1 MTGLSAHVVVE
12 STQEWRMN
20 VEFCRKSP
28 RIARHNMT
36 PEHFR
41 FAEVAVVSP
50 DLLITFIVALIVV
63 YAIPGPDMA
72 LILQT
77 SIARGTRTGLTAAGG
92 LAVSRATHVT
102 LSACG
107 VAALLK
113 AAPWLYEIV
122 RYGGA
127 VYLAYIAIQIFR
139 SPMFALQASGAS
151 SAQANERGALRQA
164 LAKGLLTNLLNPKA
178 LLFCSVLLP
187 QFLRPAAGPIALQVA
202 ELGIVLL
209 VVGMLFD
216 ALYAVG
222 AGRIA
227 VLLRK
232 YPLAQTLQ
240 RWTFSA
246 ALLGFAVRLSLD

>member
-1 MTGLSAHVVVE
+1 V
-12 STQEWRMN
+12 
-20 VEFCRKSP
+20 
-28 RIARHNMT
+28 IA
-36 PEHFR
+36 
-41 FAEVAVVSP
+41 P
-50 DLLITFIVALIVV
+50 DLLIAFIVALIVV

-139 SPMFALQASGAS
+139 SPVFALQAS
-151 SAQANERGALRQA
+151 AQEAVPQQETGVPRQA
-164 LAKGLLTNLLNPKA
+164 FVKGLLTNLLNPKA

-187 QFLRPAAGPIALQVA
+187 QFIRPAAGPVALQVT
-202 ELGIVLL
+202 ELGVVLL

-216 ALYAVG
+216 TLYAVG
-222 AGRIA
+222 AARIA
-227 VLLRK
+227 TVLRK

-246 ALLGFAVRLSLD
+246 ALLGFALRLSLD

>member
-1 MTGLSAHVVVE
+1 MISA
-12 STQEWRMN
+12 
-20 VEFCRKSP
+20 
-28 RIARHNMT
+28 
-36 PEHFR
+36 
-41 FAEVAVVSP
+41 
-50 DLLITFIVALIVV
+50 DLLIAFVLALVVV

-77 SIARGTRTGLTAAGG
+77 SIARGTRTALTTAGG

-113 AAPWLYEIV
+113 AAPWLYEVV

-139 SPMFALQASGAS
+139 SPVFALKASDASAASEGAG
-151 SAQANERGALRQA
+151 GAMRQA
-164 LAKGLLTNLLNPKA
+164 FVKGLLTNLLNPKA

-187 QFLRPAAGPIALQVA
+187 QFIRPSAGPVALQVT

-209 VVGMLFD
+209 IVGMLFD
-216 ALYAVG
+216 ALYAIG
-222 AGRIA
+222 AARIA
-227 VLLRK
+227 NVLRK
-232 YPLAQTLQ
+232 YPLAQTVQ

-246 ALLGFAVRLSLD
+246 ALIGFAVRLSLD

>member
-1 MTGLSAHVVVE
+1 MVSA
-12 STQEWRMN
+12 N
-20 VEFCRKSP
+20 
-28 RIARHNMT
+28 
-36 PEHFR
+36 
-41 FAEVAVVSP
+41 
-50 DLLITFIVALIVV
+50 LLITFIMALIVV

-77 SIARGTRTGLTAAGG
+77 SINHGTRKGLTAAGG

-113 AAPWLYEIV
+113 AAPWLYEVV

-127 VYLAYIAIQIFR
+127 AYLAYIAIQIFR
-139 SPMFALQASGAS
+139 SPMFAMKPE
-151 SAQANERGALRQA
+151 SAAATPVGEDRAFRQTFV
-164 LAKGLLTNLLNPKA
+164 KGLLTNLLNPKA

-187 QFLRPAAGPIALQVA
+187 QFVRPAAGPVFVQVT
-202 ELGIVLL
+202 ELGAVLL
-209 VVGMLFD
+209 IVGALFD
-216 ALYAVG
+216 ALYAIG
-222 AGRIA
+222 AARIS

-246 ALLGFAVRLSLD
+246 ALIGFAVRLSLD

>member
-1 MTGLSAHVVVE
+1 
-12 STQEWRMN
+12 
-20 VEFCRKSP
+20 
-28 RIARHNMT
+28 
-36 PEHFR
+36 
-41 FAEVAVVSP
+41 
-50 DLLITFIVALIVV
+50 
-63 YAIPGPDMA
+63 MA

-107 VAALLK
+107 VAALLQ

-127 VYLAYIAIQIFR
+127 VYLAYIAVQIFR
-139 SPMFALQASGAS
+139 SPVFALQAGTQAAAS
-151 SAQANERGALRQA
+151 EGESNLPRQA
-164 LAKGLLTNLLNPKA
+164 FVKGLLTNLLNPKA

-187 QFLRPAAGPIALQVA
+187 QFIRPTAGPVALQVT
-202 ELGIVLL
+202 ELGVVLL

-216 ALYAVG
+216 MLYAVG
-222 AGRIA
+222 AARIA
-227 VLLRK
+227 TLLRK

-246 ALLGFAVRLSLD
+246 ALLGFALRLSLD